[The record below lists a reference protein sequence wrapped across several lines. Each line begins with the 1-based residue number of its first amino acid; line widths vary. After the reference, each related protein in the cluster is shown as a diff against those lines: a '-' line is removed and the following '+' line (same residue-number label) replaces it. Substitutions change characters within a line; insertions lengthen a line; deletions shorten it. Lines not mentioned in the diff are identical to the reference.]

1 MICVD
6 TNQQYSKA
14 STLVQKVQHLV
25 WYHINQN
32 DPYQKESNKSNK
44 YQKVQNIKMIQMI
57 RFDTINKVIGII

>member
-14 STLVQKVQHLV
+14 STLDQKHQHLD

-32 DPYQKESNKSNK
+32 EPYQKD
-44 YQKVQNIKMIQMI
+44 QKVQNIKMIQMI
-57 RFDTINKVIGII
+57 RIDTINKVIGMI